1 MHRRANNGL
10 GIALLVAIMA
20 VTPLVPAAMS
30 VNPPQWTW
38 DAEGRVSD
46 ASGQFRSLTEQEACE
61 MYDICRRPQI
71 SVTVA
76 DQGASGSG
84 GEGPDGGGCK

>member
-20 VTPLVPAAMS
+20 VTPLIPAAMS

-38 DAEGRVSD
+38 DAHGRVSD
-46 ASGQFRSLTEQEACE
+46 ATGQFRSLTEQEACE
-61 MYDICRRPQI
+61 MYDFCRQPQPPI
-71 SVTVA
+71 TVA
-76 DQGASGSG
+76 EQGPGSG
-84 GEGPDGGGCK
+84 GDGSDGGGCR